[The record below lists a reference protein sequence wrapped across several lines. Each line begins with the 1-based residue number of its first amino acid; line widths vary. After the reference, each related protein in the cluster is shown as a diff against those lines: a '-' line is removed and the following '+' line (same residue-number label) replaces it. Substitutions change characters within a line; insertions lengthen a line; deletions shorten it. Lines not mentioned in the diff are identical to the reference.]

1 MSQTDI
7 TAHPSTPRFLSRPHP
22 NPFVVATDS
31 LTSFPQVVNFG
42 YLCRSPPSTPAFGI
56 NVGDIAVLCTGTIES
71 SKGEGSEGDPSDV
84 IVRIAPQL
92 DDETATAPRR
102 VRVKEVNGI
111 VPFATCEVEGME
123 DEDRGIEWDDEE
135 YITGM
140 LDLMV
145 GEALAEGVEEVRGRR
160 SEGRVGEGTAKA

>member
-1 MSQTDI
+1 
-7 TAHPSTPRFLSRPHP
+7 
-22 NPFVVATDS
+22 
-31 LTSFPQVVNFG
+31 
-42 YLCRSPPSTPAFGI
+42 
-56 NVGDIAVLCTGTIES
+56 
-71 SKGEGSEGDPSDV
+71 
-84 IVRIAPQL
+84 
-92 DDETATAPRR
+92 
-102 VRVKEVNGI
+102 
-111 VPFATCEVEGME
+111 ME